1 MHFNFTLILTL
12 LVMLTLVL
20 WLTSR
25 FVLQPRRRQRLA
37 DGLQDVPKTWQVI
50 EYIGSFFPVL
60 LFVWVLR
67 SFLFEPFRI
76 PSGSMIP
83 TLTVGD
89 FIVVNKYSYGVRLPV
104 LNTKVM
110 EVGEPERGDVVVF
123 RYPLD
128 ESMNYIKRLVGL
140 PGDRITYR
148 DKVLYINGEQVTQ
161 TANGYYAED
170 TGGCYPPG
178 MPSAVR
184 LEKLGE
190 VEHEL
195 LVNDA
200 RGRER
205 ERSWVVPA
213 GHYFM
218 MGDNRDCSQDSRYWG
233 FVPEQNLVGKAKFI
247 WFHWLEFD
255 RIGDKIR

>member
-1 MHFNFTLILTL
+1 MYFNFTLILTL
-12 LVMLTLVL
+12 LVFLTLGL
-20 WLTSR
+20 WLVAR
-25 FVLQPRRRQRLA
+25 FVLQPRRQQRLA
-37 DGLQDVPKTWQVI
+37 AGHDDVPKVWQII

-60 LFVWVLR
+60 LFVWLLR
-67 SFLFEPFRI
+67 SFLYEPFRI

-89 FIVVNKYSYGVRLPV
+89 FIVVNKYAYGVRLPV
-104 LNTKVM
+104 INTKVID
-110 EVGEPERGDVVVF
+110 VGQPQRGDVVVF

-148 DKVLYINGEQVTQ
+148 NKTLFINGEQVEHKT
-161 TANGYYAED
+161 NGYYGED
-170 TGGCYPPG
+170 TGGCYA
-178 MPSAVR
+178 PSIPSQIR
-184 LEKLGE
+184 IEKLGE
-190 VEHEL
+190 AEHEL
-195 LVNDA
+195 LVNASRA
-200 RGRER
+200 RAREQ
-205 ERSWVVPA
+205 SWVVPD

-255 RIGDKIR
+255 RIGDKIN